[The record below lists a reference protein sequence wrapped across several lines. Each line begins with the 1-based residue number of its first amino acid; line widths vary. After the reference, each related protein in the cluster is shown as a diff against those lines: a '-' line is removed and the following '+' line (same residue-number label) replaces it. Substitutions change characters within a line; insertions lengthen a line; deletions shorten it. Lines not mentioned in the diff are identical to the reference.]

1 VPPVTKY
8 TSKRIRS
15 GRNKVKRDFTRRQ
28 LLILAFDHRSSF
40 TEKLFNIRGRPPTLE
55 EKKEISEYKRN
66 IFEGF
71 KKAVDKGVSKR
82 TGGLLVDEEF
92 GADILREAKTCG
104 YVFAM
109 PVEKSGQ
116 EEFDFQYGDR
126 YRTHIESFGP
136 TYVKV
141 LVRYN
146 TEGDKN
152 LNQRQTKRLKMLSD
166 YLHITDRPFL
176 FELLV
181 PPTPQQ
187 LTKTGGSKETYDLEV
202 RPKLM
207 VAAMNELQL
216 AGIEPDIWKL
226 EGVEREGD
234 AKSLVKQA
242 QAEGRKAGVITLG
255 RGESKELVE
264 KWLKTGSSISGVIG
278 FAVGRTIFW
287 DPLVELKSGKIS
299 RQSAIDK
306 IAQNYLYFVN
316 LWQREKT

>member
-1 VPPVTKY
+1 VET
-8 TSKRIRS
+8 
-15 GRNKVKRDFTRRQ
+15 DFTRKQ

-55 EKKEISEYKRN
+55 EKNEISEYKRN

-71 KKAVDKGVSKR
+71 KKAVDNGLSKR

-104 YVFAM
+104 YIFAM

-116 EEFDFQYGDR
+116 EEFDFEYGDD

-136 TYVKV
+136 TYTKV
-141 LVRYN
+141 LVRFN

-152 LNQRQTKRLKMLSD
+152 LNQRQTKRLRMLSD
-166 YLHITDRPFL
+166 YLHTTNNPFL

-181 PPTPQQ
+181 PPTSQQ
-187 LTKTGGSKETYDLEV
+187 LAKTGGSKETYDLDL

-207 VAAMNELQL
+207 VAAMKELQH

-226 EGVEREGD
+226 EGVEKESD
-234 AKSLVKQA
+234 AKSLVEQA
-242 QAEGRKAGVITLG
+242 QEGGRKAGVITLG

-264 KWLKTGSSISGVIG
+264 KWLKTGSSIFGIIG

-287 DPLVELKSGKIS
+287 DPLVELKTGKIS
-299 RQSAIDK
+299 RQSAIAK
-306 IAQNYLYFVN
+306 IAQNYLDFVN
-316 LWQREKT
+316 LWQRERKPEI

>member
-1 VPPVTKY
+1 ME
-8 TSKRIRS
+8 
-15 GRNKVKRDFTRRQ
+15 RDFTRKQ

-40 TEKLFNIRGRPPTLE
+40 TEKLFNIRGRPPTQE
-55 EKKEISEYKRN
+55 ERDEISEYKRN
-66 IFEGF
+66 VFEGF

-92 GADILREAKTCG
+92 GAGILREAKTCG

-136 TYVKV
+136 TYAKV

-152 LNQRQTKRLKMLSD
+152 VNQRQTKRLKILSD
-166 YLHITDRPFL
+166 YLHNTNKRFL

-181 PPTPQQ
+181 PPTSQQ
-187 LTKTGGSKETYDLEV
+187 LVKTGGSKETYDLEL

-207 VAAMNELQL
+207 TAAMTELQQ

-226 EGVEREGD
+226 EGVERESD
-234 AKSLVKQA
+234 AKSLVEQA
-242 QAEGRKAGVITLG
+242 QAKGRKAGVITLG

-264 KWLKTGSSISGVIG
+264 KWLKTGSSIRGIIG

-287 DPLVELKSGKIS
+287 DPLVELKAGKIS
-299 RQSAIDK
+299 RQSAIAK
-306 IAQNYLYFVN
+306 IAQNYLDFVN
-316 LWQREKT
+316 LWQRERKREV

>member
-1 VPPVTKY
+1 MTKY

-15 GRNKVKRDFTRRQ
+15 RRNKVERDFTRKQ

-40 TEKLFNIRGRPPTLE
+40 TEKLFNIRGRLPTLE
-55 EKKEISEYKRN
+55 EKKEVSEYKRN

-92 GADILREAKTCG
+92 GADILREAKTSG
-104 YVFAM
+104 YIFAM

-141 LVRYN
+141 LVRYD

-166 YLHITDRPFL
+166 YLHITHRPFL

-181 PPTPQQ
+181 PPTSQQ
-187 LTKTGGSKETYDLEV
+187 LAKTGGSKETYDLEV
-202 RPKLM
+202 RPRLM

-234 AKSLVKQA
+234 AKSLVEQA
-242 QAEGRKAGVITLG
+242 QAGGRKAGVITLG

-287 DPLVELKSGKIS
+287 DPLVELKAGKIS

-306 IAQNYLYFVN
+306 IAQNYLDLVN
-316 LWQREKT
+316 LWQREKA

>member
-1 VPPVTKY
+1 VE
-8 TSKRIRS
+8 
-15 GRNKVKRDFTRRQ
+15 RDFTRKQ

-40 TEKLFNIRGRPPTLE
+40 TEKLFNIKGRPPTLE
-55 EKKEISEYKRN
+55 EKKEIQEYKRT

-71 KKAVDKGVSKR
+71 KRTVEKGVSKR
-82 TGGLLVDEEF
+82 IGGLLVDEEF

-104 YVFAM
+104 YISAM

-136 TYVKV
+136 TYIKV

-146 TEGDKN
+146 PEGDKN
-152 LNQRQTKRLKMLSD
+152 VNRRQTKRLRILSD
-166 YLHITDRPFL
+166 YLHSSHRAFL

-181 PPTPQQ
+181 PPTSLQ
-187 LTKTGGSKETYDLEV
+187 LTKTGSSKEIYDLEV

-207 VAAMNELQL
+207 VVAMKELQN

-226 EGVEREGD
+226 EGVERESD

-242 QAEGRKAGVITLG
+242 QAGGRKAGIITLG

-278 FAVGRTIFW
+278 FALGRTIFW
-287 DPLVELKSGKIS
+287 DPLVQLKAGKIS
-299 RQSAIDK
+299 RQSAIHK
-306 IAQNYLYFVN
+306 IAQNYLDFVN
-316 LWQREKT
+316 LWQRGRKPEV

>member
-1 VPPVTKY
+1 MET
-8 TSKRIRS
+8 
-15 GRNKVKRDFTRRQ
+15 DFTRKQ

-55 EKKEISEYKRN
+55 EKNEISEYKRN

-92 GADILREAKTCG
+92 GADILREAKTYG

-116 EEFDFQYGDR
+116 EEFDFEYGDD

-136 TYVKV
+136 TYTKV

-152 LNQRQTKRLKMLSD
+152 LNQRQTKRLRMLSD
-166 YLHITDRPFL
+166 YLHTTNNPFL

-181 PPTPQQ
+181 PPTSQQ
-187 LTKTGGSKETYDLEV
+187 LAKTGGSKETYDLEL

-207 VAAMNELQL
+207 VAAMKELQHT
-216 AGIEPDIWKL
+216 GIEPDIWKL
-226 EGVEREGD
+226 EGVEKESD
-234 AKSLVKQA
+234 AKSLVEQA
-242 QAEGRKAGVITLG
+242 QAGGRKAGVITLG

-264 KWLKTGSSISGVIG
+264 KWLKTGSSIFGIIG

-287 DPLVELKSGKIS
+287 DPLVELKTGKIS

-306 IAQNYLYFVN
+306 IAQNYIDFVN
-316 LWQREKT
+316 LWQREKKARDLRVRSIE

>member
-1 VPPVTKY
+1 MEK
-8 TSKRIRS
+8 
-15 GRNKVKRDFTRRQ
+15 DFTRKQ

-40 TEKLFNIRGRPPTLE
+40 TEKLFNIRGRPPTQE
-55 EKKEISEYKRN
+55 ERDEISEYKRN

-82 TGGLLVDEEF
+82 IGGLLVDEEF
-92 GADILREAKTCG
+92 GADILREARICG
-104 YVFAM
+104 YIFAM

-146 TEGDKN
+146 SESDKN
-152 LNQRQTKRLKMLSD
+152 VNQRQTNRLRILSD
-166 YLHITDRPFL
+166 YLHSSHHPFL

-181 PPTPQQ
+181 PPTSQQ
-187 LTKTGGSKETYDLEV
+187 LTNTGSSKETYDLEV

-207 VAAMNELQL
+207 VVAMKELQD

-226 EGVEREGD
+226 EGVERESD
-234 AKSLVKQA
+234 AKSLVEQA
-242 QAEGRKAGVITLG
+242 QTRGRKAGVITLG
-255 RGESKELVE
+255 RGESKEMVE
-264 KWLKTGSSISGVIG
+264 KWLKTGSSIAGIIG

-306 IAQNYLYFVN
+306 IAQNYLDFVN
-316 LWQREKT
+316 LWQRESKSGV